1 MVSVRQTFK
10 YWRQGWANYFARPRR
25 VALGTALVVGL
36 LLLGMVQL
44 AGKVF
49 ISRQLNNDRQQV
61 SAEMMG
67 FGNALTISLQHRVA
81 LLEGLETFL
90 AAELNNPQAAIQPSD
105 FDAVAASLY
114 QSTGGIRY
122 FALAPGGVQRF
133 VYPLAANAGVLQQD
147 LLTDKRPQ
155 VAESVQAAIQQRG
168 VSLSS
173 VYPLEQGRQGLL
185 IARPIYQGDQFWGLA
200 VMELDLTPVFVE
212 AGLELPP
219 SGMDL
224 MITDGAGQTIMGGR
238 GVLGENPVFWKIDVP
253 GKSWQIAAVPS
264 GGWQARQWGDIT
276 LFRLAGFLI
285 AVLLG
290 IVTYL
295 VTDRQARLSL
305 SVQQRTQELIGEL
318 NERQRAEQALSE
330 SQRALFTVMS
340 NLPGLVYRCKN
351 DPQWTME
358 FVSEGCFALTGY
370 QPADLI
376 GNARISYNDLIYPDD
391 RAPGWDEVQ
400 EAVQKGLA
408 YQLEYRILAAGGE
421 MKWVWEQGRGVLDS
435 DGQVVALEGLV
446 IDITER
452 KQAVSAI
459 EKSENR
465 FRTVLNEAPDAIFI
479 ITEDDEIVDANPAA
493 CQMLG
498 YNREELLKLKV
509 ADLIAGDS
517 RIRAASIIQTELDLG
532 ESFES
537 VDIHRDGH
545 LIPVEVSVG
554 RMAGAERLV
563 VSIVRDITER
573 KQVELALRENE
584 EKYRSLFESSADG
597 ILLRSIDAHV
607 LDCNPAACQLYG
619 YTKEELVGLTIYDL
633 TTPDIAAMIPAI
645 LVDELA
651 KGGVFLEV
659 SSKTKV
665 GRVFPAEVS
674 TRVVTLLGEKQVISF
689 VRDITERKRREREQ
703 EAIAGVASALR
714 IATTNNEI
722 APVILNQLL
731 DLMNAQGGALFTYD
745 PAGGESTCT
754 LGIGLWEHWSGV
766 RLGPGEGAIGR
777 MMLTGEPY
785 LNNAIYPDDP
795 VAHLDLTRE
804 IKSVVGV
811 PMVIQGQTRGALWVG
826 GTNQFH
832 EGEIHL
838 LTAIADMAAA
848 TLHRASLH
856 EETQQRVQRLSALHQ
871 IDTTING
878 SLDLTVILSVLL
890 DQLINQLGADAT
902 TVWLYDP
909 DLRVLRFVT
918 GRGFHKGSLSG
929 LELRLGD
936 GFAGRIALTRLPLV
950 IEDLAQLGDL
960 TASNQW
966 AAEQFTTYH
975 GVPLIAKGEVQ
986 GVLEVFHRRWFGPD
1000 PEWMEFLETLASQAA
1015 IAIDN
1020 AMLFENL
1027 QRSNLELELAYD
1039 TTLEGW
1045 ARALELRDRETE
1057 GHTRR
1062 VVDMTLRLTSALG
1075 ISQQSMVN
1083 VRRGALLHDIGK
1095 LGIPDYILLKPASL
1109 TEEEWKI
1116 MRMHPVYAYQ
1126 LLSPIPYLRPAL
1138 DIPYSHH
1145 ERWDGSGYPQGLRG
1159 DAIPLAARAFAIID
1173 VWDALL
1179 SNRPYSPAWSNA
1191 QMHAYLREEAGHQ
1204 FDPHVVEV
1212 FFQVLREQK

>member
-1 MVSVRQTFK
+1 MVHVRQTFQS
-10 YWRQGWANYFARPRR
+10 WRQGWVNYFARPRR
-25 VALGTALVVGL
+25 VALGTTLAVTL
-36 LLLGMVQL
+36 LLLGMAQL
-44 AGKVF
+44 SSEFF

-61 SAEMMG
+61 SAELMG
-67 FGNALTISLQHRVA
+67 FGNALTISLQHRIA
-81 LLEGLETFL
+81 LLEGLETFA
-90 AAELNNPQAAIQPSD
+90 AAELNAPQAAIQSPD
-105 FDAVAASLY
+105 FAAVAASLY
-114 QSTGGIRY
+114 ESSAGIRY
-122 FALAPGGVQRF
+122 FALAPGGVQSF
-133 VYPLAANAGVLQQD
+133 VYPLAGNADALQHD
-147 LLTDKRPQ
+147 LLGEERPQ
-155 VAESVQAAIQQRG
+155 VAASVQAAIQQHG
-168 VSLSS
+168 VALSS
-173 VYPLEQGRQGLL
+173 VFPLEQGRQGLL
-185 IARPIYQGDQFWGLA
+185 VTRAIYLGDRFWGLA

-219 SGMDL
+219 RGTDL
-224 MITDGAGQTIMGGR
+224 MISDGVGQTIMGGR
-238 GVLGENPVFWKIDVP
+238 AVLDENPVLWKIDVP
-253 GKSWQIAAVPS
+253 GKTWQIAAAPS

-285 AVLLG
+285 AGLLG
-290 IVTYL
+290 IVVYL
-295 VTDRQARLSL
+295 VTDRQARLAL
-305 SVQQRTQELIGEL
+305 SVQQRTQELTGEL
-318 NERQRAEQALSE
+318 NERKRAEQALSE
-330 SQRALFTVMS
+330 SQRTLFTMMS
-340 NLPGLVYRCKN
+340 NLPGLAYRCKN

-358 FVSEGCFALTGY
+358 FVSEGCAALTGY

-376 GNARISYNDLIYPDD
+376 GNARISFNDLIHPDD
-391 RAPGWDEVQ
+391 RVPGWVAVQ
-400 EAVQKGLA
+400 EAVQEGLP
-408 YQLEYRILAAGGE
+408 YQLEYRILTASGE
-421 MKWVWEQGRGVLDS
+421 MRWVWEQGRGVLDS

-452 KQAVSAI
+452 KQADSAM
-459 EKSENR
+459 EESENR
-465 FRTVLNEAPDAIFI
+465 YRTVLNEAPDAIFI

-498 YNREELLKLKV
+498 YSREELVKLKL
-509 ADLIAGDS
+509 ADVIAEES
-517 RIRAASIIQTELDLG
+517 RIQPENIIQTELNLG
-532 ESFES
+532 SFES

-545 LIPVEVSVG
+545 RIPVEVRARRMVG
-554 RMAGAERLV
+554 TERLA

-573 KQVELALRENE
+573 KQVEQALRENE

-597 ILLRSIDAHV
+597 ILLGSIDAHV

-633 TTPDIAAMIPAI
+633 TTPEMAAMIPAT
-645 LVDELA
+645 LVEELA
-651 KGGVFLEV
+651 KGGVFLQV
-659 SSKTKV
+659 PAKTKD

-689 VRDITERKRREREQ
+689 VRDITERKRSEREQ
-703 EAIAGVASALR
+703 EAIARVASALR
-714 IATTNNEI
+714 IATTNSEI

-731 DLMNAQGGALFTYD
+731 DLMAAQGGALFTYD

-766 RLGPGEGAIGR
+766 RLGPGEGAVGR

-804 IKSVVGV
+804 VKSIVGV

-826 GTNQFH
+826 GTSQFL
-832 EGEIHL
+832 EGEVHL
-838 LTAIADMAAA
+838 LAAITDMAAA

-878 SLDLTVILSVLL
+878 SLDLAVILSVLL

-918 GRGFHKGSLSG
+918 GRGFRKGGLSG
-929 LELRLGD
+929 LEVRLGD

-950 IEDLAQLGDL
+950 IEDLAQLGNL

-986 GVLEVFHRRWFGPD
+986 GVLEVFHRRWVGPD

-1015 IAIDN
+1015 IAINN

-1062 VVDMTLRLTSALG
+1062 VVDMTIRLASALG
-1075 ISQQSMVN
+1075 ISQQSLVN

-1126 LLSPIPYLRPAL
+1126 LLSPISYLRPAL

-1159 DAIPLAARAFAIID
+1159 DAIPLAARAFAVID

-1191 QMHAYLREEAGHQ
+1191 QMQAYLREESGQQ